1 MKFEA
6 KAGVYPTMITPYT
19 KEGNVDYKAIEALT
33 EWYYQLGCE
42 GIFADCQ
49 SSEILYLTLEERIQ
63 ILRTVIKTSKRLASE
78 NPTREPMMIVASGHV
93 SDGFEDQ
100 VKELNALAA
109 EGPDA
114 IILISNRMDIANTTD
129 EAWIADTERL
139 TAKLP
144 ADMPLGVYECPKPY
158 KRLMSEKMLKWCAA
172 SGRFYFLKDTCCD
185 AELIAKRLEWCRGSD
200 LRIFNANAQTLLQS
214 LKDGA
219 HGYCGVMANIHPDLY
234 CKLFHGDYKS
244 HEISLLQDYLGLAAM
259 VESLTYPCCA
269 KYHLD
274 RHEGIHMEWQAR
286 SADVNNLTPYQR
298 SCIDQLAELS
308 EAWRKHLEV

>member
-19 KEGNVDYKAIEALT
+19 KEGAVDYKAIEALT
-33 EWYYQLGCE
+33 EWYHKLGCE

-49 SSEILYLTLEERIQ
+49 SSEILYLTLEERIE
-63 ILRTVIKTSKRLASE
+63 ILRTVLKTADRLAKE
-78 NPTREPMMIVASGHV
+78 NGTPRMMIVASGHV
-93 SDGFEDQ
+93 SDSFEDQ
-100 VKELNALAA
+100 VIELNALAA

-114 IILISNRMDIANTTD
+114 IILISNRMDIENTSD
-129 EAWIADTERL
+129 EAWIRDTERL
-139 TAKLP
+139 IAELP

-158 KRLMSEKMLKWCAA
+158 KRLMSEKMLKWCAE

-185 AELIAKRLEWCRGSD
+185 ADLIAKRLAWCRGSE

-219 HGYCGVMANIHPDLY
+219 HGYCGVMANMHPDLY
-234 CKLFHGDYKS
+234 GKLFHGEYAS
-244 HEISLLQDYLGLAAM
+244 REASLLQDYLGLAAM
-259 VESLTYPCCA
+259 VEGLTYPCCA

-274 RHEGIHMEWQAR
+274 RHEGIHMEWRAR
-286 SADVNNLTPYQR
+286 SADVNNLTPYQQ

-308 EAWRKHLEV
+308 DAWRKHLEG